1 VPGLVAWRDRESEP
15 AKQLTRLGFAHGI
28 LVASQVGHPQQDS
41 QVGPDLP
48 VVKTRSPHRKPDIGE
63 AGVELQGKAGI
74 EVQAAIALSLQ
85 ESLFHFILLA
95 GVS

>member
-1 VPGLVAWRDRESEP
+1 MTGVVAWGHREAEP
-15 AKQLTRLGFAHGI
+15 AKQLARLGLAHGV
-28 LVASQVGHPQQDS
+28 LVTGQVRHPKQHA
-41 QVGPDLP
+41 QVRTNVLALKAG
-48 VVKTRSPHRKPDIGE
+48 SPHRKPDIGE
-63 AGVELQGKAGI
+63 TGVELQGKAGI